1 MTNSLARARYAVG
14 VIFFLNG
21 AVLASWI
28 PHIPEIKALHGLSD
42 GRLGGVL
49 LAMSAGAILAMP
61 VAGTLIGRLG
71 SRTMTTAAALIFAL
85 VLPLPIVSPN
95 VPLLALSLF
104 TLGAANGTLD
114 VSMNAQAIAAHESP
128 RTTKLYD
135 RTSDELTLDEIERI
149 AI

>member
-1 MTNSLARARYAVG
+1 MTNSSARARYAVG

-28 PHIPEIKALHGLSD
+28 PHIPEIKAMHGLSD
-42 GRLGGVL
+42 GRLGCVL

-71 SRTMTTAAALIFAL
+71 SRTMTTAAALTFAL

-95 VPLLALSLF
+95 VPLLALALF
-104 TLGAANGTLD
+104 TLGAAGPFL
-114 VSMNAQAIAAHESP
+114 AQEP
-128 RTTKLYD
+128 FTV
-135 RTSDELTLDEIERI
+135 
-149 AI
+149 